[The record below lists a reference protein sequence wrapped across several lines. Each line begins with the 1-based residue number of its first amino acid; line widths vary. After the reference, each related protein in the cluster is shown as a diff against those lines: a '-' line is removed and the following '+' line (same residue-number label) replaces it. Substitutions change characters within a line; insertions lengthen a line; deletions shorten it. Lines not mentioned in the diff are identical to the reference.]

1 MRILKADQ
9 NLKRNCPMSKILKI
23 LLIIF
28 GILVV
33 ANFSVLDFFFVKD
46 RFIEKKT
53 QEASESETVVG
64 EQSKIATDSCGLSCQ
79 QEISQKID
87 EELSRL
93 PSPAGQSS
101 FSPSAPTK
109 TPTQPNGKPKVV
121 YIPLAADGT
130 VASASWTNVVPSEFY
145 FDQTNYPGVKEV
157 RFEVNLLSLNNDLA
171 FVRIYDAT
179 NKRAVDF
186 SDLQTTS
193 STFTRIESSPLVIW
207 RGNNKYTIQLRSV
220 NGTQAQLKDAR
231 LKILY

>member
-1 MRILKADQ
+1 MTK
-9 NLKRNCPMSKILKI
+9 NLKI
-23 LLIIF
+23 LLIVF
-28 GILVV
+28 LVLII

-46 RFIEKKT
+46 RFVEKKT
-53 QEASESETVVG
+53 QEASEGETIVG
-64 EQSKIATDSCGLSCQ
+64 EQSKVATDSCGLVCQ
-79 QEISQKID
+79 QTIVAKIS

-101 FSPSAPTK
+101 VSPPLPIK
-109 TPTQPNGKPKVV
+109 TPTATNGKPKVV
-121 YIPLAADGT
+121 YIPLITFGS
-130 VASASWTNVVPSEFY
+130 VSSISWTDIVPSEFY
-145 FDQTNYPGVKEV
+145 FDLSNYSGAKEV
-157 RFEVNLLSLNNDLA
+157 RFETYLLSLNNDLVTA
-171 FVRIYDAT
+171 RMYDAT

-207 RGNNKYTIQLRSV
+207 QGNNKYTIQLRSV